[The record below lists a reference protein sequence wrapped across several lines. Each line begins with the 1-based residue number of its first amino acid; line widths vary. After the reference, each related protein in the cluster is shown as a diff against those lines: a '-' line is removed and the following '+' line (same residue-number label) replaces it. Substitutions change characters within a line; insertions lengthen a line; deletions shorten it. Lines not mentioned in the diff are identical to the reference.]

1 MSIFLWAVGM
11 DGLDIEGLERTGE
24 LGQLTLVVGMIDAED
39 TVLIGIQSHGTAVL
53 MEITVEGFHVGLGC
67 LCGRETQ
74 RQQFTGGIIDED
86 DQRTARAPIL
96 EPVMG

>member
-1 MSIFLWAVGM
+1 MPGI
-11 DGLDIEGLERTGE
+11 DGLEVHAEF
-24 LGQLTLVVGMIDAED
+24 QSVVKCL
-39 TVLIGIQSHGTAVL
+39 LIGIQSHGTAVL
-53 MEITVEGFHVGLGC
+53 MEITVEGFHLGPGC

>member
-1 MSIFLWAVGM
+1 
-11 DGLDIEGLERTGE
+11 
-24 LGQLTLVVGMIDAED
+24 
-39 TVLIGIQSHGTAVL
+39 
-53 MEITVEGFHVGLGC
+53 MEITVEGFHAGPGC

-74 RQQFTGGIIDED
+74 RQQLTGGIIDED